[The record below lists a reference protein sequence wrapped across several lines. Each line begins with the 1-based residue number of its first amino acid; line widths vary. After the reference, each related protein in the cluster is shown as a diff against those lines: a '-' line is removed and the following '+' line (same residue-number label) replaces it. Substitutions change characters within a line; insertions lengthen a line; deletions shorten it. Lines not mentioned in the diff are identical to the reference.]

1 MGSEQRLLAIPTG
14 PHTADVVASPG
25 AEKKLRA
32 YESTKYFVTRY
43 ASGRKEFIAYEDDS
57 DDESNRPVM

>member
-1 MGSEQRLLAIPTG
+1 VGSEQRLLAIPTG
-14 PHTADVVASPG
+14 PHTADAVASPG